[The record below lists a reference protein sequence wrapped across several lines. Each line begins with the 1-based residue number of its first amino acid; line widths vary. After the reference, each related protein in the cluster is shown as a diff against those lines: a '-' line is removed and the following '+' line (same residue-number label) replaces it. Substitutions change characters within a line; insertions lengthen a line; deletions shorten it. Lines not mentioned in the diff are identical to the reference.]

1 MTYKSFFIILFVFF
15 NALNVFGQNDLN
27 LKITDEKSGEPLIG
41 VAVVQVGTTKG
52 GVTDADGGLILRGL
66 PNGVVKFAASFV
78 GYKSD
83 TLTRTFPLTNALEI
97 NYIKLAPEATDL
109 DEAIVTSTRTNARIE
124 DQPMKVEV
132 LGLEEL
138 NEENGIKPANI
149 GSLLGDLSVI
159 HIQQTSAVS
168 GGSAVRMQGLD
179 GKYTQL
185 LRDGLPL
192 YEGFSGGLGILQIP
206 PLDLKQVEIIKG
218 SVSTLYGGGAI
229 SGMINLVSKTPTD
242 KPEAILTLNQSTLK
256 ESNLNAYLSKKWG
269 NFGVT
274 FFGGTTF
281 QKSVD
286 VNGDGFSD
294 VPDVKGL
301 LLHPRLFWTNE
312 TTKIDAGWS
321 GTFEQ
326 RDGGDMQILRGGAA
340 DAAHQFFEKNAT
352 QRNTFDGHFT
362 HNFSKTFSLAG
373 KTAVSLL
380 DRTVNSAGAFTS
392 VFKGKFAT
400 SYSEISML
408 KNFNKNDLVAGI
420 NLVTQSFN
428 KAEFNGFD
436 YKTYGVFAQNTW
448 KPSPNWIV
456 EGGFRVDKTSN
467 FGAFYLPRIS
477 VLFKPSKDW
486 SIRLGGGSGYRT
498 PDIFSDG
505 ESDFS
510 STNLSAKAETS
521 TGLNFDGNWHT
532 LLFDKLSLTINQ
544 AFYAVN
550 INKPIV
556 GSKSFLGNFL
566 VNYDGK
572 IQTLGTD
579 TYVRLAYDEI
589 ELYLG
594 YNHTLAQKF
603 DGNDKFQNF
612 IYYSPQD
619 KFAMTIAYDLEGE
632 WRFGVENAWVGNQ
645 YKSDNAKAKSYWFF
659 AAMVERKFKRFS
671 LVLNGENLADFRQ
684 SRYEPLFDGL
694 RTSPAFRSLWAPID
708 GRVLNMSLKINL
720 L

>member
-1 MTYKSFFIILFVFF
+1 MKLQQLILTFFVF
-15 NALNVFGQNDLN
+15 LNGLNLFGQNDLD

-52 GVTDADGGLILRGL
+52 GVTDLDGGLKLTGL
-66 PNGVVKFAASFV
+66 SNGNIQFAASFV

-83 TLTRTFPLTNALEI
+83 TLKITFPLTNPSEI
-97 NYIKLAPEATDL
+97 ISIKLMPEATDL
-109 DEAIVTSTRTNARIE
+109 EEAIVTSTRTNARIE
-124 DQPMKVEV
+124 DQPMKIEV

-138 NEENGIKPANI
+138 NEENGIKPSNI
-149 GSLLGDLSVI
+149 SSLLGDLSVI

-229 SGMINLVSKTPTD
+229 SGLINLVSKTPTI
-242 KPEAILTLNQSTLK
+242 KPEATVTLNQSTLK
-256 ESNLNAYLSKKWG
+256 ESNLNAYFSKKWG

-274 FFGGTTF
+274 FFGGATY
-281 QKSVD
+281 QKAVD
-286 VNGDGFSD
+286 VNKDDFSD
-294 VPDVKGL
+294 VPNVQGL
-301 LLHPRLFWTNE
+301 LLHPRLFWANE
-312 TTKIDAGWS
+312 KTKIDAGWS

-326 RDGGDMQILRGGAA
+326 RDGGDMQLLTGGKA
-340 DAAHQFFEKNAT
+340 DAMHQFFEKNKT
-352 QRNTFDGHFT
+352 QRNTFDGHFN
-362 HNFSKTFSLAG
+362 HNFSKTFSLSG

-380 DRTVNSAGAFTS
+380 DRTVNSVAAFSS
-392 VFKGKFAT
+392 VFKGQFST
-400 SYSEISML
+400 SYSELSFL
-408 KNFNKNDLVAGI
+408 KNLNKNDLVGGI

-428 KAEFNGFD
+428 KTEFNGFD
-436 YKTYGVFAQNTW
+436 NKTYGVFIQNTW
-448 KPSPNWIV
+448 KPNPDWIV
-456 EGGFRVDKTSN
+456 EGGFRVDKTNN
-467 FGAFYLPRIS
+467 FGVFYLPRVS
-477 VLFKPSKDW
+477 VLYKPAHDW
-486 SIRLGGGSGYRT
+486 SIRFGGGSGYRV

-505 ESDFS
+505 NGD
-510 STNLSAKAETS
+510 LSANNQAKVEKS
-521 TGLNFDGNWHT
+521 VGFNFDGNWHT
-532 LLFDKLSLTINQ
+532 LLFDKVSLTINQ
-544 AFYAVN
+544 AFYLVN

-556 GSKSFLGNFL
+556 GFKNLNGNFL
-566 VNYDGK
+566 VNSDGI

-579 TYVRLAYDEI
+579 TYVRFAYEEI

-594 YNHTLAQKF
+594 YNHTLAQQF
-603 DGNDKFQNF
+603 DGNDKLLNP

-619 KFAMTIAYDLEGE
+619 KFAMTLAYDLEGK

-645 YKSDNAKAKSYWFF
+645 YKSNATKATNYWFF
-659 AAMVERKFKRFS
+659 AAMIERKFKRFS

-684 SRYEPLFDGL
+684 SRSESLYSGL
-694 RTSPAFRSLWAPID
+694 KTNPQFQALWAPID